1 MDTVDIYPDGSF
13 NGKNA
18 SWAFVAVKNEE
29 IIHSEK
35 GVLEG
40 DINKMWQVGGE
51 MAAVMN
57 GVEFCIKNNLKC
69 DIYYDLINLYKWC
82 ADIFGEKPWKR
93 KNPYTKLYHDYMIKN
108 KAFINKMIK
117 VKSHSYNKFNDKADG
132 LAKHKSKSNNSGP
145 KTSVFN
151 VIDENKQYKD
161 ELDKIEASLESYPY
175 IPEDVWIGNN
185 TTADRV
191 KWLINRLVGTE
202 TDLKNSISR
211 QN

>member
-69 DIYYDLINLYKWC
+69 DIYYDLINLYK
-82 ADIFGEKPWKR
+82 
-93 KNPYTKLYHDYMIKN
+93 
-108 KAFINKMIK
+108 
-117 VKSHSYNKFNDKADG
+117 
-132 LAKHKSKSNNSGP
+132 
-145 KTSVFN
+145 
-151 VIDENKQYKD
+151 
-161 ELDKIEASLESYPY
+161 
-175 IPEDVWIGNN
+175 
-185 TTADRV
+185 
-191 KWLINRLVGTE
+191 
-202 TDLKNSISR
+202 
-211 QN
+211 